1 MIGRKIK
8 PRVYLEGIEIPAYK
22 VTVQTTIGTSAL
34 AIIECPP
41 VEEFFDRFTEDKEN
55 PGEFIQTPGV
65 LPRTFVHVFYEDS
78 EDPDDVP
85 RLLFEGEFVSFEYV
99 KLKDRRAIRML
110 CRDISN
116 LLSSIYVRYYSDFF
130 TPYGNLMSAFSGQGT
145 AEGTTQNIRMAIINA
160 TGINAEIIKAI
171 QDDEE
176 RGFGIASA
184 FREIVNNALTVNTF
198 FSDFNDRTRLKDKI
212 VTFVDTK
219 SRELLE
225 ASKLASLIQQNMSN
239 LKESATVWD
248 LYTMLM
254 SLVFYVPV
262 PITSAPYLKDQISDT
277 GITGTPFQTS
287 PKNTLASL
295 LLKPYTWWTSPPNF
309 NVIFPSQYKTFTMN
323 RDFMKEPTRLIMTAF
338 GVIESL
344 SQEELKR
351 FAPSSFLFMAPDQLN
366 DKFDQERFDTRVQTA
381 LQAALGE
388 AETDAEREALRTAAA
403 NGSVIGLQRQLQS
416 LRRELS
422 ALEVQLANPRLN
434 VQEKTDIQSQIAI
447 KEAEIAG
454 KEAALQTILQQVQ
467 TSTAIEEAKAATK
480 RPQNVSARLWN
491 RSILTDQDN
500 VSLASREDLKGIVFA
515 FDYLTQ
521 TQVEVSKAKG
531 ISPLALQNYLSKV
544 ANYKLTLQQYMQ
556 RGSTMQLHF
565 SPQIVA
571 GFPALVVDPNRNFF
585 GEVDVVT
592 HILDAEGI
600 ADTQVQLS
608 FVRNDEVEFTEF
620 ERNQPGKIQFP
631 TWINPLYLP
640 QSIGTSIYQRLFPEN
655 KPNATKPGIRAADA
669 ISPLFGE
676 NQIVAARKIRDLY
689 FKNRDPE
696 RFAQGFTR
704 RNIASRDQVFV
715 DILKAVK
722 SGANYLLNSFGDDRF
737 EAAQRY
743 AVAANKVSSFARAEV
758 PERSDVD
765 VSV

>member
-1 MIGRKIK
+1 MIGRRIK

-41 VEEFFDRFTEDKEN
+41 VEEFFDRFDEDPDRK
-55 PGEFIQTPGV
+55 GSFIQTPGV

-85 RLLFEGEFVSFEYV
+85 RLLFEGEFLSFEYI
-99 KLKDRRAIRML
+99 KLKDRRAIRMV

-116 LLSSIYVRYYSDFF
+116 LLSSLYVRYYSDFF
-130 TPYGNLMSAFSGQGT
+130 LPYGNLMSLFTGTGT
-145 AEGTTQNIRMAIINA
+145 AEGRTQNIRMAIIQA
-160 TGINAEIIKAI
+160 TGFNPEILQAIK
-171 QDDEE
+171 DDEDN
-176 RGFGIASA
+176 GLGIGSA
-184 FREIVNNALTVNTF
+184 FRRIVENGLKVNTF

-212 VTFVDTK
+212 VTFADTK
-219 SRELLE
+219 SRELIE
-225 ASKLASLIQQNMSN
+225 ASKLASQIQQNMSN

-254 SLVFYVPV
+254 SLVFYYPV
-262 PITSAPYLKDQISDT
+262 PIPAAPYLANAITDT
-277 GITGTPFQTS
+277 GLAGTQLTVA

-323 RDFMKEPTRLIMTAF
+323 RNFMEEPTRLIMTAF
-338 GVIESL
+338 GVLESL
-344 SQEELKR
+344 AQEELKR
-351 FAPSSFLFMAPDQLN
+351 SSPSSYIFIAPTPLAK
-366 DKFDQERFDTRVQTA
+366 KFDSERFDTRIILSGGEEKTFRQIESD
-381 LQAALGE
+381 LQK
-388 AETDAEREALRTAAA
+388 
-403 NGSVIGLQRQLQS
+403 
-416 LRRELS
+416 LRREKS
-422 ALEVQLANPRLN
+422 SLEVQLANQRLG
-434 VQEKTDIQSQIAI
+434 V
-447 KEAEIAG
+447 
-454 KEAALQTILQQVQ
+454 
-467 TSTAIEEAKAATK
+467 ATK
-480 RPQNVSARLWN
+480 AQIQADVVEVDAKIDIELNNLEQALAELERTKAVEELQSASNRPQNVSARLWN
-491 RSILTDQDN
+491 RNVLTDQDG
-500 VSLASREDLKGIVFA
+500 VSLASREDIKGIVFA

-544 ANYKLTLQQYMQ
+544 ANYKLTLQQYMK

-585 GEVDVVT
+585 GEVDAVT
-592 HILDAEGI
+592 HILDAEGL

-620 ERNQPGKIQFP
+620 ERNDPGKIQFP
-631 TWINPLYLP
+631 AWINPLYLP
-640 QSIGTSIYQRLFPEN
+640 QSVGTNIYQRLFPEN
-655 KPNATKPGIRAADA
+655 RPDKKKPGIRAADA
-669 ISPLFGE
+669 ISPAFGG
-676 NQIVAARKIRDLY
+676 NQIIAARKIRDLY
-689 FKNRDPE
+689 FKSKDPE
-696 RFAQGFTR
+696 RFALGFTR

-715 DILKAVK
+715 KVLKAVQ

-737 EAAQRY
+737 NAAQRY
-743 AVAANKVSSFARAEV
+743 AAAANKVSSFARAETS
-758 PERSDVD
+758 ERTDVD
-765 VSV
+765 VPV

>member
-1 MIGRKIK
+1 MIGRRIK
-8 PRVYLEGIEIPAYK
+8 PKVYLEGIEIPAYK
-22 VTVQTTIGTSAL
+22 VTVQTSIGTSAL

-41 VEEFFDRFTEDKEN
+41 VEEFFDRFEEDPDNK
-55 PGEFIQTPGV
+55 GSFIQIPGV

-78 EDPDDVP
+78 EDPDDAP

-110 CRDISN
+110 CRDVSN
-116 LLSSIYVRYYSDFF
+116 LLSSIYVRFYSDFF
-130 TPYGNLMSAFSGQGT
+130 TPYGNLMSVFQGT
-145 AEGTTQNIRMAIINA
+145 GTEEAKTQNIRLAIIQAAGFNPEVLEA
-160 TGINAEIIKAI
+160 IKS
-171 QDDEE
+171 DEDA
-176 RGFGIASA
+176 GFGIGSA
-184 FREIVNNALTVNTF
+184 FRRIVDNGLLVNSF
-198 FSDFNDRTRLKDKI
+198 FADFNDRTKIKDKI

-225 ASKLASLIQQNMSN
+225 ATRLESLIQQNMSN
-239 LKESATVWD
+239 LKENATVWD

-254 SLVFYVPV
+254 SLVFYLPV
-262 PITSAPYLKDQISDT
+262 PIPAAPYLKDSIVDT
-277 GITGTPFQTS
+277 GITGRSFSVTPE
-287 PKNTLASL
+287 NTLASL
-295 LLKPYTWWTSPPNF
+295 LIKPYTWWTSPPNF

-323 RDFMKEPTRLIMTAF
+323 RDFLKEPTRLIMSAF
-338 GVIESL
+338 GVLESL
-344 SQEELKR
+344 AQEELKR
-351 FAPSSFLFMAPDQLN
+351 AAPSSYLFIAPAALAS
-366 DKFDQERFDTRVQTA
+366 KFDSERFDTRIQ
-381 LQAALGE
+381 LSGGE
-388 AETDAEREALRTAAA
+388 EKTFRQIEEDLR
-403 NGSVIGLQRQLQS
+403 R
-416 LRRELS
+416 LRREKS
-422 ALEVQLANPRLN
+422 SLEVQLANERLG
-434 VQEKTDIQSQIAI
+434 VQTKQQIQADIAEKDADI
-447 KEAEIAG
+447 EI
-454 KEAALQTILQQVQ
+454 EENNLDAALTELDR
-467 TSTAIEEAKAATK
+467 TTAIQEAQASTN
-480 RPQNVSARLWN
+480 RHQNVSARLWN
-491 RSILTDQDN
+491 RNILTDQDG

-521 TQVEVSKAKG
+521 TQVEVTKAKG

-544 ANYKLTLQQYMQ
+544 ANYKLTLQQYMK

-592 HILDAEGI
+592 HILDAEGL

-620 ERNQPGKIQFP
+620 ERNVPGKIQFP

-640 QSIGTSIYQRLFPEN
+640 QSIGTNIYQRLFPAN
-655 KPNATKPGIRAADA
+655 KPDATKPGIQAADA
-669 ISPLFGE
+669 ISPAFGA

-704 RNIASRDQVFV
+704 RNIASRDQVFLKV
-715 DILKAVK
+715 LKAVK
-722 SGANYLLNSFGDDRF
+722 AGTNFLLNSFGDDRF

-743 AVAANKVSSFARAEV
+743 AVAANKISSFARADA
-758 PERSDVD
+758 PASSDVD
-765 VSV
+765 VAV

>member
-1 MIGRKIK
+1 MIGKRIK

-22 VTVQTTIGTSAL
+22 ITVQTSIGASAI

-41 VEEFFDRFTEDKEN
+41 VEEFFDRFTEDKDN

-78 EDPDDVP
+78 EDPNDVP

-99 KLKDRRAIRML
+99 KLKDRRSIRMFA
-110 CRDISN
+110 RDISN
-116 LLSSIYVRYYSDFF
+116 ILTSVYVRFYGDFN
-130 TPYGNLMSAFSGQGT
+130 TPYGNRMRHFVGAGTPGAATKSIEATVFQSGGLS
-145 AEGTTQNIRMAIINA
+145 
-160 TGINAEIIKAI
+160 AEILNAI
-171 QDDEE
+171 RDSQE
-176 RGFGIASA
+176 RGLGIGSA
-184 FREIVNNALTVNTF
+184 FRGILDGALTTNTF
-198 FSDFNDRTRLKDKI
+198 FSDFNDRTRVKDKI
-212 VTFVDTK
+212 VTFIDTK
-219 SRELLE
+219 SNDLLKPSQLS
-225 ASKLASLIQQNMSN
+225 AMIQQNMAN
-239 LKESATVWD
+239 LKESATTWD

-254 SLVFYVPV
+254 SLVFYAPV
-262 PITSAPYLKDQISDT
+262 PITAAPYLKNEIVDAGVGGVSFAVT
-277 GITGTPFQTS
+277 

-309 NVIFPSQYKTFTMN
+309 NVIFPSQYKTFTMG
-323 RDFMKEPTRLIMTAF
+323 RDFMKEPTRLIMSAF
-338 GVIESL
+338 GVVESQNPQTFRTLAPETYLFIAPTPLADRFNKEIFDSKIQLSGSQQATFSSIES
-344 SQEELKR
+344 S
-351 FAPSSFLFMAPDQLN
+351 
-366 DKFDQERFDTRVQTA
+366 
-381 LQAALGE
+381 LQK
-388 AETDAEREALRTAAA
+388 
-403 NGSVIGLQRQLQS
+403 

-422 ALEVQLANPRLN
+422 SLQVQLANPRLN
-434 VQEKTDIQSQIAI
+434 VQQKADIQSQIVA
-447 KEAEIAG
+447 KEKEISDAE
-454 KEAALQTILQQVQ
+454 EDLQTALTQLEKE
-467 TSTAIEEAKAATK
+467 TAIADAQVAARGAK
-480 RPQNVSARLWN
+480 NVSARLWN

-500 VSLASREDLKGIVFA
+500 VSLASREDLKGIIFA

-521 TQVEVSKAKG
+521 AQVEFSRAKA
-531 ISPLALQNYLSKV
+531 ITPLALQDYLSKV
-544 ANYKLTLQQYMQ
+544 ANYKLTLQQYMK
-556 RGSTMQLHF
+556 RSSTMQLHF
-565 SPQIVA
+565 SPQLVA

-592 HILDAEGI
+592 HIIDAEGL

-620 ERNQPGKIQFP
+620 DRNQPGKIQFP

-640 QSIGTSIYQRLFPEN
+640 NSIGTNIYQRLFPEN

-689 FKNRDPE
+689 FKSKDPE

-737 EAAQRY
+737 NAAQRY
-743 AVAANKVSSFARAEV
+743 AVAANKVSSFARAEA